1 MVFTTGISFG
11 LMNQRFYGK
20 YKKREE
26 LGKTEDGFT
35 CCRWC
40 KKAVTPPRRTICSEE
55 CAHELKI
62 RTSGRYLRRCV
73 YKRDKGLCSVCN
85 QDTKLISQKA
95 LSIENIDARNIYLKE
110 NEIPLK
116 RKIWKRKNGGGLWD
130 ADHIIPVK
138 DGGGLCGIDN
148 IRTLCIPCHKKKTY
162 AKNEYNIESLNSNK
176 ITEL

>member
-1 MVFTTGISFG
+1 MVFTTGILFG
-11 LMNQRFYGK
+11 IMIRRFYGK
-20 YKKREE
+20 YKKKEE
-26 LGKTEDGFT
+26 LGKTEEGYT

-40 KKAVTPPRRTICSEE
+40 KKSVKPPRRTICSEE

-62 RTSGRYLRRCV
+62 RTSGRYLRSCV
-73 YKRDKGLCSVCN
+73 YKRDKGVCSICN
-85 QDTKLISQKA
+85 LDTKLISHKA
-95 LSIENIDARNIYLKE
+95 LSIENTDERNIYLKE

-162 AKNEYNIESLNSNK
+162 AKNIPNVNNNK
-176 ITEL
+176 IIIK